1 MRYSYR
7 VPTQRG
13 AGAINFRGPL
23 TPLAY
28 PARAR
33 PSRLPL
39 LRESRPLD
47 TPRLRLLDSLRE
59 VIRAKS
65 PRIGDPTTM
74 IRVQALNREPAF
86 ARSPASRIVSP

>member
-23 TPLAY
+23 AY
-28 PARAR
+28 PARPR